1 MSTSSL
7 SQPRASHRKGSTLMS
22 ARKTITALAAV
33 VGLAVTG
40 CESLSAPD
48 TNNPSVESLTEEP
61 TRAAIVSASQG
72 MQITSR
78 ANLNGPTGLVS
89 VLGIVGRE
97 SYNLD
102 VADPRWVG
110 ELLGGPLLPGAFGG
124 FMWVAPY
131 RDIRNGNLILDAVEA
146 VPDAEMPPAEKEAT
160 RGFVK
165 TLQAYDFL
173 QIINTRDENG
183 APIDVGGSLDD
194 PPAPI
199 EGKRA
204 VFDHIVQLL
213 QEASD
218 HLASGGGE
226 FPFELSS
233 GYEGFDTPGSFLEF
247 NRALASRVLVYMG
260 GEFDDDGFFD
270 QALTALDNSFI
281 DDAVTDVSGLN
292 VGVYHAFGQGSGDQT
307 NGLFAPGDNPNLR
320 AHSSVRDSAE
330 LQDDGET
337 PDARMLRKTR
347 EGIEELTFQGVGSDL
362 GLDVYGSPS
371 APIPIIRNEELILL
385 RAEAN
390 IGLGNLGL
398 AEDDIDLVREVSGD
412 LPEAGPFAGE
422 TEALDQLLY
431 EKRYSLL
438 FEGGHHWIDMR
449 RYERLDDI
457 PLDIPDDHV
466 VHPQFPFPDGE
477 ERARE

>member
-1 MSTSSL
+1 
-7 SQPRASHRKGSTLMS
+7 MS
-22 ARKTITALAAV
+22 AKTTFAGLAAV
-33 VGLAVTG
+33 MALAVAG

-48 TNNPSVESLTEEP
+48 TNNPSIESLSENP
-61 TRAAIVSASQG
+61 TRAAVVSATQG

-78 ANLNGPTGLVS
+78 VNSNGPTGMVS

-110 ELLGGPLLPGAFGG
+110 ELLDGPLLATAFGG
-124 FMWVAPY
+124 FMWSAPY
-131 RDIRNGNLILDAVEA
+131 RDIRNGNLVLDALEG
-146 VPDAEMPPAEKEAT
+146 VPDADMPAAEKEAV

-173 QIINTRDENG
+173 QIINTRDDNG
-183 APIDVGGSLDD
+183 APVDVGGSVDD

-199 EGKRA
+199 EDKRA
-204 VFDHIVQLL
+204 VFDHIVTLL
-213 QEASD
+213 QEASG
-218 HLASGGGE
+218 HLESAGST

-233 GYEGFDTPGSFLEF
+233 GFDGFRTPETFLQF
-247 NRALASRVLVYMG
+247 NRALAARVFVYMG
-260 GEFDDDGFFD
+260 GEFGDDAFYDD
-270 QALTALDNSFI
+270 ALTALDNSFI
-281 DDAVTDVSGLN
+281 DDGVTSVEGLN
-292 VGVYHAFGQGSGDQT
+292 TGVYHAFGQGSGDQT
-307 NGLFAPGDNPNLR
+307 NQLFQPGDNPNIR

-330 LQDDGET
+330 TQTDGET
-337 PDARMLRKTR
+337 PDARMVRKTR
-347 EGIEELTFQGVGSDL
+347 QVDFRTFQGVGSDL
-362 GLDVYGSPS
+362 GLEVYDGPS

-390 IGLGNLGL
+390 IGLGNLGA
-398 AEDDIDLVREVSGD
+398 AEDDIDLIRDVSGN
-412 LPEAGPFAGE
+412 LPSAGSFANE

-431 EKRYSLL
+431 EKKYSLL

-449 RYERLDDI
+449 RYDRLDDI
-457 PLDIPDDHV
+457 PLDVESHV

-477 ERARE
+477 QRARE